1 MAQQSGDEF
10 RSVLRRM
17 AAEAAGLP
25 PAPPAEGEDPL
36 PQPPQLCVVSISPQA
51 RASLA
56 VKHGLSATV
65 THRKLVA
72 YFKSLGVHHVVDT
85 SFSRELGLLA
95 AQREFVA
102 SFRAAVRTE
111 WSLMRVVKA
120 IEYHR
125 KAVLMSLAVL
135 CQRVGFAAAR
145 C

>member
-17 AAEAAGLP
+17 ASAAAGIP
-25 PAPPAEGEDPL
+25 PAAPAEGEDPL
-36 PQPPQLCVVSISPQA
+36 PPPPQVCVVSISPQA

-56 VKHGLSATV
+56 AKHGLSAAA
-65 THRKLVA
+65 THKKLVT

-85 SFSRELGLLA
+85 SFSRELGILA

-111 WSLMRVVKA
+111 LYPLTATKSG
-120 IEYHR
+120 
-125 KAVLMSLAVL
+125 AVE
-135 CQRVGFAAAR
+135 
-145 C
+145 

>member
-17 AAEAAGLP
+17 AAAAAGLP

-36 PQPPQLCVVSISPQA
+36 PPPPQVCVVSISPQA

-56 VKHGLSATV
+56 AKHGLSAAA
-65 THRKLVA
+65 THKKLVA

-102 SFRAAVRTE
+102 SFRAAVRTGLSPLIVVQAVE
-111 WSLMRVVKA
+111 SCRRVV
-120 IEYHR
+120 
-125 KAVLMSLAVL
+125 VTSLAVF
-135 CQRVGFAAAR
+135 RHA
-145 C
+145 